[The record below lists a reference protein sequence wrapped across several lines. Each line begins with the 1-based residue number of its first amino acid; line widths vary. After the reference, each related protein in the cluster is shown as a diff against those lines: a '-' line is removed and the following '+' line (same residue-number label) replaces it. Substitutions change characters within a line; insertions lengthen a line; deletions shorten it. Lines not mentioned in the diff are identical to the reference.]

1 MSHMRSEKH
10 LRDKSSSSEA
20 GKCFNEPGPVN
31 VLEHWY
37 GEVEMDVTSIRARFA
52 INT

>member
-1 MSHMRSEKH
+1 MSHMRSEEH
-10 LRDKSSSSEA
+10 FRDKSSSSEA
-20 GKCFNEPGPVN
+20 GKCFNEPGPVI

-37 GEVEMDVTSIRARFA
+37 GEVEMTVTTVRDRFA